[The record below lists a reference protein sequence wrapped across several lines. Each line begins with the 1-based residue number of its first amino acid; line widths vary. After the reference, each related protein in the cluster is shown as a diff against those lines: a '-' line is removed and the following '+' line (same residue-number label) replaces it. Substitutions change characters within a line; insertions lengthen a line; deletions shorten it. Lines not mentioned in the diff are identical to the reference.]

1 MSNWNSSNFLIAIFW
16 EQVADTGAQFY
27 LKKSNSSFCLVF
39 WTDSFFS
46 VRFFF
51 QKMRCCFFLDS
62 LSAIFFV
69 ALNYFFDINLCSFQV
84 AFDFF
89 PISLYECLFKLIF
102 QVINCIKRVSV
113 NRWTKLYKLF
123 KIKMPCEQF
132 LKCHV
137 FLILFEGVEKM
148 EKSFILI
155 VFQSNTFFIE

>member
-1 MSNWNSSNFLIAIFW
+1 MRTSSRYWCSILFKKVKFKFLLGVLDRF
-16 EQVADTGAQFY
+16 
-27 LKKSNSSFCLVF
+27 L
-39 WTDSFFS
+39 FS